1 MHKNSQTD
9 DDNYSLTERK
19 QSLISKLRVFN
30 QSNGLEGFREKIEAT
45 LNSDKIPETYTSRT
59 DDKIC
64 HQQKIIEK
72 FLAEVLKLGDLKR
85 LLKQKFTRESDWTP
99 KMREMHQF
107 YTFLEYSME
116 TFRSNLDRTV
126 ETNWKNLI

>member
-1 MHKNSQTD
+1 
-9 DDNYSLTERK
+9 
-19 QSLISKLRVFN
+19 
-30 QSNGLEGFREKIEAT
+30 

-126 ETNWKNLI
+126 ETSWKNLI